1 MPKELTN
8 GPRSCPGK
16 TTRACQRI
24 ITEFQFQPRMSKSLI
39 ITEKPSVAGDIARAL
54 GGFKKG
60 KDYYESDKYLISWA
74 VGHLF
79 ELAVPASMKD
89 QDKWDMK
96 KLPIM
101 PEEFELAPVE
111 KMGGRVNV
119 LRKLIRDKTVS
130 EIINA
135 CDAGREGELIFRYI
149 IQYAGTKKPIK
160 RLWLQSMTPEAI
172 REGFARLR
180 SDAEMQPLASAAR
193 SRNEA
198 DWLVGI
204 NATRAFTLRLSG
216 GRGSTVTSLGRV
228 QTPTLAI
235 IVEREQKIQD
245 FKPRELFE
253 VTGTFRAV
261 KGEYVGRWFDEGFD
275 KNESES
281 ERTSRLLQRLGL
293 NLPRPMERLDPA
305 HGSLWEEHRTA
316 PRLWHREIAEAIQA
330 KCRGKQ
336 GVVELEEKKPST
348 QAPPQ
353 LYDLTALQREANS
366 RFGFSAKRTLQI
378 AQALYEKHKAIT
390 YPRTDSRALPED
402 YLPTVKATLAKIENP
417 FAQNALRNNWV
428 KPNKRIFNN
437 AKVGDHFAIIPTGT
451 VPRSLDNS
459 EGAVFDLIT
468 KRFIA
473 VFFPPAQYE
482 NTTRITRV
490 EGEPFKTEG
499 KILVDPGWLEVY
511 GREGNTPPS
520 RAAQGASA
528 AANAARNPD
537 EDLPP
542 VTQGERVETLQIDI
556 RPDQTRPPARYTEA
570 TILSAMEAAGKL
582 VEDEELREA
591 MKEKGLGTPAT
602 RAAIIETLISAHY
615 LTRHGKELQPTA
627 KAIQTITLLKNA
639 VPELTSPE
647 LTGEWEFRLREIE
660 HRKLSREAFMRDI
673 RDLTREIVSKA
684 KHFHPDDHMPDT
696 EPFGQCPKCGAPIIE
711 RFKSFTCT
719 NEECDFT
726 IWKTIAG
733 RLLSRQEF
741 ETLIRDR
748 QVGPLSGF
756 RSKKGRRF
764 PAVLKLSDEFKAEF
778 DFGPNGQQNGAAQP
792 VDFSGQ
798 EPLGKCPKCGGRIF
812 EAGMSYV
819 CENSVGPRKSCD
831 FRSGKVILQQTI
843 DREQMKKLLTAG
855 RTDLLPRFISRK
867 GRPFKAF
874 LVLTENKGVGFEFEK
889 RKPKAKKEQKPREPA
904 PKIDFT
910 GKEAIGECPISGGK
924 IFETDTAYI
933 CEHSQAD
940 RKPCKFK
947 LGKTI
952 LGREIPKE
960 QAQKLLAAGRTDLL
974 EGFISK
980 RGRPFSACLK
990 LEDGKVTFEFPEKK
1004 EQAEEPRRGD

>member
-1 MPKELTN
+1 
-8 GPRSCPGK
+8 
-16 TTRACQRI
+16 
-24 ITEFQFQPRMSKSLI
+24 MSKSLI
-39 ITEKPSVAGDIARAL
+39 ITEKPSVAGDIAKAL

-60 KDYYESDKYLISWA
+60 KDYFENERYLISWA

-79 ELAVPASMKD
+79 ELAVPASMKE

-101 PEEFELAPVE
+101 PPEFELAPAK
-111 KMGGRVNV
+111 KMGSRVNV
-119 LRKLIRDKTVS
+119 LRKLIKDKNVLD
-130 EIINA
+130 IIND

-235 IVEREQKIQD
+235 IVDRERKIQE
-245 FKPRELFE
+245 FKPRELHE
-253 VTGTFRAV
+253 IMGQFRAAA
-261 KGEYVGRWFDEGFD
+261 GEYAGRWFDEVFKKD
-275 KNESES
+275 ETEI
-281 ERTSRLLQRLGL
+281 ERTQRLLDRLQL
-293 NLPRPMERLDPA
+293 NLPDTEQQLDSA
-305 HGSLWEEHRTA
+305 TGSLWDEHRTA
-316 PRLWHREIAEAIQA
+316 PRLWHREIADAIQR
-330 KCRGKQ
+330 KCTGKD
-336 GVVELEEKKPST
+336 GIVELEEKKPTT
-348 QAPPQ
+348 QIAPQ
-353 LYDLTALQREANS
+353 LYDLTTLQREANN

-402 YLPTVKATLAKIENP
+402 YMPTVKSTLAKLENP
-417 FAQNALRNNWV
+417 FARRVLDNNWV

-451 VPRSLDNS
+451 VPRSLDNN
-459 EGAVFDLIT
+459 EQAIFDMVT
-468 KRFIA
+468 KRFVA

-499 KILVDPGWLEVY
+499 KILVAPGWLEVY
-511 GREGNTPPS
+511 GREV
-520 RAAQGASA
+520 ASEKPEE
-528 AANAARNPD
+528 N
-537 EDLPP
+537 LPP
-542 VTQGERVETLQIDI
+542 VTQGERVATIAIEIKT
-556 RPDQTRPPARYTEA
+556 DQTKPPARYSEA

-582 VEDEELREA
+582 VEDEELRDA

-602 RAAIIETLISAHY
+602 RASIIETLISAHY

-627 KAIQTITLLKNA
+627 KAIQTITLLINA

-647 LTGEWEFRLREIE
+647 LTGEWESRLREIE
-660 HRKLSREAFMRDI
+660 HRKLTRDAFMRDI
-673 RDLTREIVSKA
+673 RHLTEEIVGKA
-684 KHFHPDDHMPDT
+684 KHFHPDEHMPDS
-696 EPFGQCPKCGAPIIE
+696 EPFGTCPKCGSPIVE

-726 IWKTIAG
+726 VWKTIAG
-733 RLLSRQEF
+733 RLLSREEF
-741 ETLIRDR
+741 ETLVRDK

-756 RSKKGRRF
+756 RSRKGTRF
-764 PAVLKLSDEFKAEF
+764 PALLKLSDEFKAEF
-778 DFGPNGQQNGAAQP
+778 DFGPNGQENGAAQP
-792 VDFSGQ
+792 VDFSGK
-798 EPLGKCPKCGGRIF
+798 EPLGKCPKCAGRVF
-812 EAGMSYV
+812 ELGMSYL
-819 CENSVGPRKSCD
+819 CENSVGPNKTCD
-831 FRSGKVILQQTI
+831 FRAGKVILQQPV
-843 DREQMKKLLTAG
+843 DHEQMKKLLSAG
-855 RTDLLPRFISRK
+855 KTDLLPRFISRK

-874 LVLTENKGVGFEFEK
+874 LVQTDRKDVGFEFE
-889 RKPKAKKEQKPREPA
+889 RREPKTKKERKTKEPA
-904 PKIDFT
+904 AKIDFT
-910 GKEAIGECPISGGK
+910 GKESLGKCPKCGGK
-924 IFETDTAYI
+924 IFETENSYI
-933 CEHSQAD
+933 CERSQAD

-947 LGKTI
+947 LSKTFLGKD
-952 LGREIPKE
+952 IPKE
-960 QAQKLLAAGRTDLL
+960 QAQKLLATGKTDLL

-980 RGRPFSACLK
+980 RGRPFSAYLK
-990 LEDGKVTFEFPEKK
+990 LEDGKVGFEFPEKTTPAK
-1004 EQAEEPRRGD
+1004 ESKQENVPATS

>member
-1 MPKELTN
+1 
-8 GPRSCPGK
+8 
-16 TTRACQRI
+16 
-24 ITEFQFQPRMSKSLI
+24 MSKTLI

-60 KDYYESDKYLISWA
+60 KDYYESDKHLISWA

-79 ELAVPASMKD
+79 ELAVPASMKE
-89 QDKWDMK
+89 QDKWDLK

-101 PEEFELAPVE
+101 PAEFDLEPVE

-119 LRKLIRDKTVS
+119 LRKLIRDKNVS

-149 IQYAGTKKPIK
+149 IQYAGTNKPIK

-180 SDAEMQPLASAAR
+180 SDDEMQSLASAAR

-235 IVEREQKIQD
+235 IVDRERKIQK
-245 FKPRELFE
+245 FKPRELHE
-253 VTGTFRAV
+253 IMGTFRAA
-261 KGEYVGRWFDEGFD
+261 KGEYTGRWFDEAFT
-275 KNESES
+275 KNQSEI
-281 ERTSRLLQRLGL
+281 ERAKRLLARLRLDLPDAEQRLDAA
-293 NLPRPMERLDPA
+293 N
-305 HGSLWEEHRTA
+305 GSLWDEHRAA
-316 PRLWHREIAEAIQA
+316 PRLWHREIAEAIQR
-330 KCRGKQ
+330 KCAGKQ

-348 QAPPQ
+348 QAAPQ
-353 LYDLTALQREANS
+353 LYDLTTLQRDANS
-366 RFGFSAKRTLQI
+366 RLGFSAKRTLQI
-378 AQALYEKHKAIT
+378 AQALYERHKAIT

-402 YLPTVKATLAKIENP
+402 YLPTVRSTLAKIENA
-417 FAQNALRNNWV
+417 FARKVLENNWV
-428 KPNKRIFNN
+428 KPNKRIFND
-437 AKVGDHFAIIPTGT
+437 AKVGDHFAIIPTGA
-451 VPRSLDNS
+451 VPRSLDNN
-459 EGAVFDLIT
+459 ERAIFDMIT
-468 KRFIA
+468 RRFVA

-499 KILVDPGWLEVY
+499 KILVAPGWLEVY
-511 GREGNTPPS
+511 GREAS
-520 RAAQGASA
+520 AGASPTGSGGDRPEE
-528 AANAARNPD
+528 N
-537 EDLPP
+537 LPP
-542 VTQGERVETLQIDI
+542 VAQGERVETLGIDI
-556 RPDQTRPPARYTEA
+556 KTDQTRPPARYTEA

-602 RAAIIETLISAHY
+602 RAGIIETLISAHY

-627 KAIQTITLLKNA
+627 KAIQTISLLKNA

-660 HRKLSREAFMRDI
+660 HRKLTRDAFMRDI
-673 RDLTREIVSKA
+673 RELTREIVGKA
-684 KHFHPDDHMPDT
+684 KHFHPDEHMPDS
-696 EPFGQCPKCGAPIIE
+696 EPFGQCPKCGSPIIE
-711 RFKSFTCT
+711 RFKSFACT
-719 NEECDFT
+719 NEECDFA

-733 RLLSRQEF
+733 RLLSRAEF
-741 ETLIRDR
+741 ETLIRDK

-756 RSKKGRRF
+756 RSKKGKRF
-764 PAVLKLSDEFKAEF
+764 PAVLKLSDQFKAEF
-778 DFGPNGQQNGAAQP
+778 DFGTNGQENGATQP

-798 EPLGKCPKCGGRIF
+798 EPLGKCPKCGGRVF
-812 EAGMSYV
+812 ESGMSYV
-819 CENSVGPRKSCD
+819 CENSAGTNKTCD
-831 FRSGKVILQQTI
+831 FRTGKLILQQPV
-843 DREQMKKLLTAG
+843 DREQMKKLLSTG
-855 RTDLLPRFISRK
+855 RTDLLRRFISRK

-874 LVLTENKGVGFEFEK
+874 LVLTDTKDVGFEFEK
-889 RKPKAKKEQKPREPA
+889 REPKPKRERKPKGPAAKF
-904 PKIDFT
+904 DFT
-910 GKEAIGECPISGGK
+910 GKEPLGKCPACGGK
-924 IFETDTAYI
+924 IFETETSYI
-933 CEHSQAD
+933 CERSQAD

-947 LGKTI
+947 LSKTI

-960 QAQKLLAAGRTDLL
+960 QAQKLFATGRTDLL

-980 RGRPFSACLK
+980 RGRPFSAYLK
-990 LEDGKVTFEFPEKK
+990 LENEKVGFEFPEKTAQAK
-1004 EQAEEPRRGD
+1004 ESQQAN